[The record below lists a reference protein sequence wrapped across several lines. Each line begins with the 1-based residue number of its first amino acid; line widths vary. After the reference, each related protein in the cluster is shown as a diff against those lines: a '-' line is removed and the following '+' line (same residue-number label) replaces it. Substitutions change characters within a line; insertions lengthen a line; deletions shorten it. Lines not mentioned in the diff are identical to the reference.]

1 MLGEQEYASHTAA
14 QAHLEWIRERAR
26 NPTHVARGIV
36 ALARGGPLR
45 HAIVAA
51 YAIARV
57 ILSHTPK
64 D

>member
-1 MLGEQEYASHTAA
+1 MLVEQEYAQHTAA
-14 QAHLEWIRERAR
+14 QAHLEHIRERSK
-26 NPTHVARGIV
+26 NPMRVAQGIV

-57 ILSHTPK
+57 VIAHGPK